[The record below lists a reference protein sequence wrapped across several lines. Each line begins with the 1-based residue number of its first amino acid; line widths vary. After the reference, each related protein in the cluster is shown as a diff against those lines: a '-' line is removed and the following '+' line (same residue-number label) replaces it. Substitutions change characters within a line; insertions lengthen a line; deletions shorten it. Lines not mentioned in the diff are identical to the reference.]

1 MVFGRHR
8 RNLPVGHTMRYD
20 TDHWFG
26 KVELENAPI
35 WPTEDDWL
43 NKWEEVKDGGILVEL
58 SRMKRL
64 SI

>member
-1 MVFGRHR
+1 MD
-8 RNLPVGHTMRYD
+8 HTIRYD
-20 TDHWFG
+20 IDHWFG

-43 NKWEEVKDGGILVEL
+43 NKWEEVEDGGILMEL